1 MRLCGNLNSLT
12 HVYYFKG
19 RVRDA
24 THPFSTNTST
34 LLKYV
39 GHQSTVTLPVSRA
52 SCDAWLV
59 ISMKLIAFV

>member
-12 HVYYFKG
+12 HVYFKG

-24 THPFSTNTST
+24 THPFSTNT

-39 GHQSTVTLPVSRA
+39 GHQSTGTLPVSRA